1 MERLIGEGFQ
11 SKIPMVIFSC
21 IISLL
26 GCTPKKD
33 KRIVGGDIIGHWR
46 AVDNDYRT
54 ATYANLF
61 FYRDSTAVFDCIS
74 DTVMFLR
81 YKLVKDTLIII
92 DENKVCTKDPIQTLN
107 SKELVLESLKDSE
120 NKQCFIRNETS
131 GEQFDSSFVR
141 EFM

>member
-1 MERLIGEGFQ
+1 MERLVWEGFR

-21 IISLL
+21 MISLL

-61 FYRDSTAVFDCIS
+61 FYRDSTAIFDCIS

-92 DENKVCTKDPIQTLN
+92 DENKVCTKDFIQTLN

-120 NKQCFIRNETS
+120 NKQCFIRNETF

>member
-1 MERLIGEGFQ
+1 PQ
-11 SKIPMVIFSC
+11 
-21 IISLL
+21 
-26 GCTPKKD
+26 KD
-33 KRIVGGDIIGHWR
+33 KRIVGEDIIGHWR

-61 FYRDSTAVFDCIS
+61 FYRDSTAIFDCIS

>member
-1 MERLIGEGFQ
+1 MERLIWEGFQ

-21 IISLL
+21 IIFLL

-33 KRIVGGDIIGHWR
+33 KRIVDGYIIGHWR
-46 AVDNDYRT
+46 GVENDYRT
-54 ATYANLF
+54 AIYSNLF
-61 FYRDSTAVFDCIS
+61 FYRDSTAIFDCIS

-92 DENKVCTKDPIQTLN
+92 DGNKVCTKDLIQTLN
-107 SKELVLESLKDSE
+107 SKELVLESLEDSE
-120 NKQCFIRNETS
+120 YKQYFIRDETP

-141 EFM
+141 KFM

>member
-1 MERLIGEGFQ
+1 
-11 SKIPMVIFSC
+11 MVIFSC
-21 IISLL
+21 MISLL
-26 GCTPKKD
+26 CCTPQKD

-81 YKLVKDTLIII
+81 YKLVK
-92 DENKVCTKDPIQTLN
+92 ENKVCTKDPIQTLN

>member
-1 MERLIGEGFQ
+1 MERLVWEGFR

-21 IISLL
+21 MISLL

-61 FYRDSTAVFDCIS
+61 FYRDSTAIFDCIS

-120 NKQCFIRNETS
+120 NKQYFIKNETF

>member
-1 MERLIGEGFQ
+1 
-11 SKIPMVIFSC
+11 MVIFSC
-21 IISLL
+21 MISLL

-46 AVDNDYRT
+46 AVDNDYKT
-54 ATYANLF
+54 AIYANLF
-61 FYRDSTAVFDCIS
+61 FYRDSTAIFDCIS

-92 DENKVCTKDPIQTLN
+92 DGNKVCTKDFIQTLN

-120 NKQCFIRNETS
+120 NKQCFIRNETF
-131 GEQFDSSFVR
+131 GEQFDSSLVR
-141 EFM
+141 KFI

>member
-1 MERLIGEGFQ
+1 MERLIWEGFQ
-11 SKIPMVIFSC
+11 SKIPMVIFS
-21 IISLL
+21 
-26 GCTPKKD
+26 CTPKKD

-61 FYRDSTAVFDCIS
+61 FYRDSTAIFDCIS

-120 NKQCFIRNETS
+120 NKQYFIKNETF
-131 GEQFDSSFVR
+131 GEQFDSSFVS

>member
-1 MERLIGEGFQ
+1 MERLVWEGFR

-21 IISLL
+21 MISLL

-92 DENKVCTKDPIQTLN
+92 DENKVCTKDFIQTLN

-120 NKQCFIRNETS
+120 NKQCFIRNETF

>member
-1 MERLIGEGFQ
+1 MERLVWEGVR

-21 IISLL
+21 MISLL
-26 GCTPKKD
+26 GCTPQKD
-33 KRIVGGDIIGHWR
+33 KRIVGEDIIGHWR

-61 FYRDSTAVFDCIS
+61 FYRDSTAIFDCIS

-120 NKQCFIRNETS
+120 NKQYFIKNETF

>member
-1 MERLIGEGFQ
+1 MY
-11 SKIPMVIFSC
+11 
-21 IISLL
+21 
-26 GCTPKKD
+26 PKKD

-61 FYRDSTAVFDCIS
+61 FYRDSTAIFDCIS

>member
-1 MERLIGEGFQ
+1 
-11 SKIPMVIFSC
+11 MVIFSC
-21 IISLL
+21 MISLL
-26 GCTPKKD
+26 GCTPQKD
-33 KRIVGGDIIGHWR
+33 KRIVGEDIIGHWR

-61 FYRDSTAVFDCIS
+61 FYRDSTAIFDCIS

-120 NKQCFIRNETS
+120 NKQYFIKNETF

>member
-1 MERLIGEGFQ
+1 MERLVWEGFR

-21 IISLL
+21 MISLL
-26 GCTPKKD
+26 GCTPQKD
-33 KRIVGGDIIGHWR
+33 KRIVGEDIIGHWR

-61 FYRDSTAVFDCIS
+61 FYRDSTAIFDCIS

-120 NKQCFIRNETS
+120 NKQYFIKNETF

>member
-1 MERLIGEGFQ
+1 MERLVWEGFR

-21 IISLL
+21 MISLL
-26 GCTPKKD
+26 CCTPQKD

-120 NKQCFIRNETS
+120 NKQCFIRNETF

>member
-1 MERLIGEGFQ
+1 
-11 SKIPMVIFSC
+11 MVIFSC
-21 IISLL
+21 MISLL
-26 GCTPKKD
+26 CCTPKKD
-33 KRIVGGDIIGHWR
+33 KRIVGGDIIGHWH

-61 FYRDSTAVFDCIS
+61 FYRDSTAIFDCIS

-81 YKLVKDTLIII
+81 YKLVKDALIII

-120 NKQCFIRNETS
+120 NKQCFIRNETF

>member
-1 MERLIGEGFQ
+1 MERLVWEGFR

-21 IISLL
+21 MISLL

-33 KRIVGGDIIGHWR
+33 KRIVGEDIIGHWR
-46 AVDNDYRT
+46 AVDNDYKT
-54 ATYANLF
+54 AIYANLF
-61 FYRDSTAVFDCIS
+61 FYRDSTAIFDCIS

-92 DENKVCTKDPIQTLN
+92 DENKVCTKDFIQTLN

-120 NKQCFIRNETS
+120 NKQCFIRNETF

>member
-54 ATYANLF
+54 ATYGNLF
-61 FYRDSTAVFDCIS
+61 FYRDSTAIFDCIS

-92 DENKVCTKDPIQTLN
+92 DGNKVCTKDRIQTLN
-107 SKELVLESLKDSE
+107 SKELVIESLKDSE
-120 NKQCFIRNETS
+120 YKQYFIRDETP

-141 EFM
+141 KFI

>member
-1 MERLIGEGFQ
+1 MERLIWEGFQ

-21 IISLL
+21 MISLL
-26 GCTPKKD
+26 GCTLKKD

-61 FYRDSTAVFDCIS
+61 FYRDSTAIFDCIS

-92 DENKVCTKDPIQTLN
+92 DENKVCTKDRIQTLN
-107 SKELVLESLKDSE
+107 SEELVLESLKDSE
-120 NKQCFIRNETS
+120 NKQCFIRNEIS

>member
-1 MERLIGEGFQ
+1 M
-11 SKIPMVIFSC
+11 
-21 IISLL
+21 ISLL

-61 FYRDSTAVFDCIS
+61 FYRDSTAIFDCIS

-92 DENKVCTKDPIQTLN
+92 DENKVCTKNPIQTLN
-107 SKELVLESLKDSE
+107 SKELVLGK
-120 NKQCFIRNETS
+120 
-131 GEQFDSSFVR
+131 
-141 EFM
+141 

>member
-1 MERLIGEGFQ
+1 
-11 SKIPMVIFSC
+11 MVIFSC
-21 IISLL
+21 MISLL
-26 GCTPKKD
+26 CCTPKKD

-92 DENKVCTKDPIQTLN
+92 DENKVCTKDRIQTLN
-107 SKELVLESLKDSE
+107 SEELVLESLKDSE

-131 GEQFDSSFVR
+131 DEQFDSSFVR

>member
-1 MERLIGEGFQ
+1 MERLVWEGVR

-21 IISLL
+21 MISLL

-61 FYRDSTAVFDCIS
+61 FYRDSTAIFDCIS

-92 DENKVCTKDPIQTLN
+92 DDNKVCTKDPIQTLN

-120 NKQCFIRNETS
+120 NKQYFIKNETF

>member
-1 MERLIGEGFQ
+1 MERLIWEGFQ

-21 IISLL
+21 IIFLL

-33 KRIVGGDIIGHWR
+33 KRIVDGYIIGHWR
-46 AVDNDYRT
+46 GVENDYRT
-54 ATYANLF
+54 AIYSNLF
-61 FYRDSTAVFDCIS
+61 FYRDSTAIFDCIS

-92 DENKVCTKDPIQTLN
+92 DGNKVCTKDRIQTLN
-107 SKELVLESLKDSE
+107 SKELVLESLEDSE
-120 NKQCFIRNETS
+120 YKQYFIRGETP